1 MNHCNRDPYAIRV
14 PKNSEFRILNFELQE
29 FLYNQTLWGMG
40 IWNYFTI
47 YILNNNFINSI
58 KEDLIQ

>member
-14 PKNSEFRILNFELQE
+14 PKNSEFRILN
-29 FLYNQTLWGMG
+29 NQTLWGMG
-40 IWNYFTI
+40 IWNYFTL